1 MKWANSMNHLANYD
15 GNWLN
20 IALWAA
26 VWKKTTQMLYEK
38 FNWKF
43 YVLMKTTAY
52 ILLQKDRTRA
62 IWYAVSIINK
72 YKNKQKQIHQTVNY
86 S

>member
-1 MKWANSMNHLANYD
+1 M
-15 GNWLN
+15 
-20 IALWAA
+20 
-26 VWKKTTQMLYEK
+26 EK

-62 IWYAVSIINK
+62 LWYAVSIINK
-72 YKNKQKQIHQTVNY
+72 YKKKYMPNAKQ
-86 S
+86 